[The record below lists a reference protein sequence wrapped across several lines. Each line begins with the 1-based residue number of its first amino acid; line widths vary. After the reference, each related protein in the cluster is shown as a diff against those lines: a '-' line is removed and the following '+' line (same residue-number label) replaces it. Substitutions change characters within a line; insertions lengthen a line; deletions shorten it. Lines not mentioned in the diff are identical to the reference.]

1 MFFIPPLKSKSVLS
15 VFISSYFKSYCIS
28 STCTWPSS
36 GNYLHL
42 FGAHPDD
49 WANVAEVEMQR
60 RALTHLESY
69 KSLIQRA
76 TGERRNEVWFA
87 FEEAKQKFQEDHRD
101 RRHGPLGSIQSQGRM
116 GPRKGAGKGYWQIW

>member
-15 VFISSYFKSYCIS
+15 VFISSYCIS

-87 FEEAKQKFQEDHRD
+87 FEEAKQQFQEDHHG
-101 RRHGPLGSIQSQGRM
+101 RHGPISSTQSQGRM
-116 GPRKGAGKGYWQIW
+116 GPRKGSGKGYW